1 MKKLFLGLAL
11 SIGFISLSQ
20 AQNVNE
26 ITKKILDA
34 CGKADNVTY
43 DFFAYER
50 FAGTKKVNSEVHIR
64 FQESPLKIY
73 ADSKKPTAAKLLYI
87 PSVSADVKVKKGI
100 LSISPSLYSGIIM
113 KDQHHPLNQ
122 AGFGTFKK
130 IIEQSIKTKG
140 YTLSSPELGS
150 FVKILGTVTYDEKS
164 CWKVEINDND
174 YKLVSHKVTAD
185 EKTVWDLGRKY
196 SVPEYRIKEINDI
209 GNDLT
214 EGQVIKM
221 PSVYAKKTTVFI
233 DKTTFLP
240 IYQKMEDDAG
250 IYEVYEFKNLK
261 INVKFTDDDFKL

>member
-1 MKKLFLGLAL
+1 MKKLFLALAL
-11 SIGFISLSQ
+11 SVGFIGLSQ

-64 FQESPLKIY
+64 VQETPLKIY
-73 ADSKKPTAAKLLYI
+73 ADSKKPTVAKLVYI
-87 PSVSADVKVKKGI
+87 PSVNPKILVKKG
-100 LSISPSLYSGIIM
+100 LSLKLDLYSKLLM
-113 KDQHHPLNQ
+113 ADQHHPLNQ

-130 IIEQSIKTKG
+130 IIEQSIKSKG

-164 CWKVEINDND
+164 CWKVEINDLD
-174 YKLVSHKVTAD
+174 YKIISHKVTAD

-209 GNDLT
+209 GNELT

>member
-64 FQESPLKIY
+64 VQETPLKIY
-73 ADSKKPTAAKLLYI
+73 ADSKKPTVAKLVYI
-87 PSVSADVKVKKGI
+87 PSVNPKILVKKG
-100 LSISPSLYSGIIM
+100 LSLKLDLYSKLLM
-113 KDQHHPLNQ
+113 ADQHHPLNQ

-130 IIEQSIKTKG
+130 IIEQSIKSKG

-164 CWKVEINDND
+164 CWKVEINDLD
-174 YKLVSHKVTAD
+174 YKIISHKVTAD

-209 GNDLT
+209 GNELT

-221 PSVYAKKTTVFI
+221 PSAYAKKTTVFI

>member
-11 SIGFISLSQ
+11 SIGFIGLSQ

-64 FQESPLKIY
+64 VQETPLKIY
-73 ADSKKPTAAKLLYI
+73 ADSKKPTVAKLVYI
-87 PSVSADVKVKKGI
+87 PSVNPKILVKKG
-100 LSISPSLYSGIIM
+100 LSLKLDLYSKLLM
-113 KDQHHPLNQ
+113 ADQHHPLNQ

-130 IIEQSIKTKG
+130 IIEQSIKSKG

-164 CWKVEINDND
+164 CWKVEINDLD
-174 YKLVSHKVTAD
+174 YKIISHKVTAD

-209 GNDLT
+209 GNELT

-221 PSVYAKKTTVFI
+221 PSAYAKKTTVFI

>member
-64 FQESPLKIY
+64 VQETPLKIY
-73 ADSKKPTAAKLLYI
+73 ADSKKPTVAKLVYI
-87 PSVSADVKVKKGI
+87 PSVNPKILVKKG
-100 LSISPSLYSGIIM
+100 LSLKLDLYSKLLM
-113 KDQHHPLNQ
+113 ADQHHPLNQ

-130 IIEQSIKTKG
+130 IIEQSIKSKG

-164 CWKVEINDND
+164 CWKVEINDLD
-174 YKLVSHKVTAD
+174 YKIISHKVTAD

-209 GNDLT
+209 GNELT

-221 PSVYAKKTTVFI
+221 PSAYAKKTTVFI

-250 IYEVYEFKNLK
+250 IYEIYEFKNLK